1 MLFSEMIS
9 VYGENHARNKLCGKN
24 VEFLSVTSDGTYT
37 YHRAL
42 NG

>member
-1 MLFSEMIS
+1 M
-9 VYGENHARNKLCGKN
+9 GKEA
-24 VEFLSVTSDGTYT
+24 EFLRFTLDGTYT

>member
-1 MLFSEMIS
+1 MLFSEMIKL
-9 VYGENHARNKLCGKN
+9 YGKKKA
-24 VEFLSVTSDGTYT
+24 EFLSVTSNGTYT